1 MAHAKL
7 RTPADVDEELFADW
21 LAQARALEERPRA

>member
-7 RTPADVDEELFADW
+7 HSPEDVDEELFADW
-21 LAQARALEERPRA
+21 LRQARELELR

>member
-7 RTPADVDEELFADW
+7 RGPEDVDGKLFASW
-21 LAQARALEERPRA
+21 LRQAREIELRS

>member
-7 RTPADVDEELFADW
+7 RGPEDVDAKLFANW
-21 LAQARALEERPRA
+21 LRQARQIELGS